1 LSKIKN
7 FKNIDDYE
15 DIKNIDTDNEKREPP
30 PFEDEKRRDV
40 EKKGY
45 KPLIWFA
52 FYDKELN
59 LLNSN
64 NLAKSYPL
72 KLKKNDLSKKYF
84 KVNFEN
90 IAIDDMVFF
99 HDGNITTSIAKVF
112 RFYTNKGEIY
122 YVKKLDPFSKESDY
136 IKKLESLIIK
146 IFFIFIAL
154 FFIAGYFYAKYSLS
168 PIKKIQNQLN
178 NISDQDLTKRII
190 VKNEKD
196 EVGELSKTINNL
208 LGRLE
213 KAFLMEKQFVSDVS
227 HEFKTPI
234 SILRLSIENMINDE
248 KFSDAALETLGQDL
262 EILYSMDF
270 LVKKLLYLSK
280 LEQSII
286 PFNPR
291 DFNLSE
297 IVLAVVKNLD
307 YIAINKNIKINT
319 VMEEKINIKGDKEL
333 IYIALYNIVENALK
347 YTEKGMVSITVTVGN
362 NITIMEVE
370 DAGKGIPEEKID
382 KIFDRF
388 YRADES
394 RKINEGYGIGLTIVK
409 RIIDFHKGKIEVL
422 SRFGYGSKFKIT
434 LPKLY

>member
-1 LSKIKN
+1 
-7 FKNIDDYE
+7 
-15 DIKNIDTDNEKREPP
+15 
-30 PFEDEKRRDV
+30 
-40 EKKGY
+40 
-45 KPLIWFA
+45 
-52 FYDKELN
+52 
-59 LLNSN
+59 
-64 NLAKSYPL
+64 
-72 KLKKNDLSKKYF
+72 
-84 KVNFEN
+84 
-90 IAIDDMVFF
+90 M
-99 HDGNITTSIAKVF
+99 
-112 RFYTNKGEIY
+112 
-122 YVKKLDPFSKESDY
+122 
-136 IKKLESLIIK
+136 
-146 IFFIFIAL
+146 
-154 FFIAGYFYAKYSLS
+154 
-168 PIKKIQNQLN
+168 
-178 NISDQDLTKRII
+178 
-190 VKNEKD
+190 
-196 EVGELSKTINNL
+196 SKTINNL
-208 LGRLE
+208 LERLE

-388 YRADES
+388 YRSDES